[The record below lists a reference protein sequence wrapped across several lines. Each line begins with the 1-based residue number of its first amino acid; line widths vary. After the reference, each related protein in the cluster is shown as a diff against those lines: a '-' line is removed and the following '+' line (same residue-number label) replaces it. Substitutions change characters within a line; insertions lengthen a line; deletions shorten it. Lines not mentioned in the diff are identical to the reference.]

1 MTIPP
6 HIPHESDVSRAAH
19 HGHSP
24 VKHLLVTVIVASL
37 CGFIASLLYAA
48 FGPSTTYHT
57 STETRVERVAEVTDE
72 ALIKTSQESIAV
84 FAAGD
89 RIDQPTAFGTA
100 ITGDGWFVV
109 PASAAKAKRVMMFP
123 QKSGVIESVVA
134 DPATGFVFAKTS
146 LKNARLLP
154 YGTFDAAQRGT
165 KLTIVLPQSAI
176 PVTVQDLSVC
186 ITDHC
191 PSEYGD
197 KLSYAVGIVEAL
209 PQFMVDG
216 APVVSA
222 QGNLVGLALR
232 TGGRVVIVPMADL
245 RPVFS
250 SVFSKGVAA
259 HSKISLP
266 VRAVN
271 LTRWPVLDVAGQLP
285 EQGMLVE
292 ASTAPGL
299 KEGDVISAIERQ
311 PIESSSSL
319 FGMMSRLQ
327 DLEKIS
333 MTIVRKNVTMDV
345 TIPLK

>member
-6 HIPHESDVSRAAH
+6 HIPLDSESPREKPNY
-19 HGHSP
+19 SP
-24 VKHLLVTVIVASL
+24 IKHLIVTLIVSALS
-37 CGFIASLLYAA
+37 GFIASLLYAS
-48 FGPSTTYHT
+48 FGPSATYRV
-57 STETRVERVAEVTDE
+57 STETRVERVAESVDE
-72 ALIKTSQESIAV
+72 TLIKTSQESIAS
-84 FAAGD
+84 FGGD
-89 RIDQPTAFGTA
+89 KIDQPTAFGVA

-109 PASAAKAKRVMMFP
+109 PSSAAKAKRVTVFP
-123 QKSGVIESVVA
+123 QTSGVIESVVA

-146 LKNARLLP
+146 IKNARLLP
-154 YGTFDAAQRGT
+154 YGTFDSIGRGA
-165 KLTIVLPQSAI
+165 KLTIVLPQTAI

-209 PQFMVDG
+209 PQFVVDG
-216 APVVSA
+216 APVISS
-222 QGNLVGLALR
+222 QGNLVGLAMR
-232 TGGRVVIVPMADL
+232 TGSRVVIVPMADL

-271 LTRWPVLDVAGQLP
+271 LTRWPVLDAAGQLP
-285 EQGMLVE
+285 EQGMLIETSAV
-292 ASTAPGL
+292 AGL

-311 PIESSSSL
+311 PIESSSTL
-319 FGMMSRLQ
+319 FGMVSRLQ
-327 DLEKIS
+327 DVEKIS

>member
-6 HIPHESDVSRAAH
+6 HIPPDSETSREIPH
-19 HGHSP
+19 HSR
-24 VKHLLVTVIVASL
+24 VKHLLVTLTVSALS
-37 CGFIASLLYAA
+37 GFIASLLYAS
-48 FGPSTTYHT
+48 FGPSATYHT

-72 ALIKTSQESIAV
+72 ALIKTAQESIAS
-84 FAAGD
+84 FGGD
-89 RIDQPTAFGTA
+89 RIDQPAAYGTA

-109 PASAAKAKRVMMFP
+109 PVSAAKAKRVTLFP
-123 QKSGVIESVVA
+123 QTSGVIESVVA

-146 LKNARLLP
+146 IKNARLLP
-154 YGTFDAAQRGT
+154 YGTFDSIGRGA
-165 KLTIVLPQSAI
+165 KLTIVLPQTAI

-216 APVVSA
+216 APVISS
-222 QGNLVGLALR
+222 QGNLVGLAMR
-232 TGGRVVIVPMADL
+232 VGARVVIVPMADL

-259 HSKISLP
+259 HSKIALP

-271 LTRWPVLDVAGQLP
+271 LTRWPVLDAAGQLP
-285 EQGMLVE
+285 EQGMLIETSAV
-292 ASTAPGL
+292 AGL

-311 PIESSSSL
+311 PIESSSTL

-327 DLEKIS
+327 DVEKIS

>member
-6 HIPHESDVSRAAH
+6 HIPLDSEASREMPH
-19 HGHSP
+19 HSR
-24 VKHLLVTVIVASL
+24 VKHLLVTLAVSALS
-37 CGFIASLLYAA
+37 GFIASLLYAS
-48 FGPSTTYHT
+48 FGPSATYHT

-72 ALIKTSQESIAV
+72 ALIKTSQESIAS
-84 FAAGD
+84 FGGD
-89 RIDQPTAFGTA
+89 RIDQPTAYGTA

-109 PASAAKAKRVMMFP
+109 PTSAAKAKRVTVFP
-123 QKSGVIESVVA
+123 QTSGAIESVVTDA
-134 DPATGFVFAKTS
+134 ATGFTFAKTS
-146 LKNARLLP
+146 IKNARLLP
-154 YGTFDAAQRGT
+154 YGTFDSIGRGA
-165 KLTIVLPQSAI
+165 KLTIVLPQTAI

-216 APVVSA
+216 APVISS
-222 QGNLVGLALR
+222 QGNLVGLAMR
-232 TGGRVVIVPMADL
+232 AGTRVVIVPMADL

-259 HSKISLP
+259 HSKIALP

-271 LTRWPVLDVAGQLP
+271 LTRWPILDATGLLP
-285 EQGMLVE
+285 EQGMLIETSAV
-292 ASTAPGL
+292 AGL

-311 PIESSSSL
+311 PIESSSTL

-327 DLEKIS
+327 DVEKIS

>member
-6 HIPHESDVSRAAH
+6 HIPTDSEASREMPR
-19 HGHSP
+19 HSR
-24 VKHLLVTVIVASL
+24 VKHLLVTLTVSALS
-37 CGFIASLLYAA
+37 GFIASLLYAS
-48 FGPSTTYHT
+48 FGPSATYHT
-57 STETRVERVAEVTDE
+57 STETRVERVAEVADE
-72 ALIKTSQESIAV
+72 ALIKISQESIAV
-84 FAAGD
+84 FATEDG
-89 RIDQPTAFGTA
+89 IDQLTAFGTA

-109 PASAAKAKRVMMFP
+109 PASAVKAKHVIMFP
-123 QKSGVIESVVA
+123 QKSSVIESVVA
-134 DPATGFVFAKTS
+134 DSATGFMFAKTS
-146 LKNARLLP
+146 IKNARLLP
-154 YGTFDAAQRGT
+154 YGTFDSIGRGA
-165 KLTIVLPQSAI
+165 KLTIVLPQTAI

-197 KLSYAVGIVEAL
+197 KLSYAVGIVEVL

-216 APVVSA
+216 APVISS
-222 QGNLVGLALR
+222 QGNLVGLAMR
-232 TGGRVVIVPMADL
+232 AGTRVVIVPMADL

-250 SVFSKGVAA
+250 SVFSQGVAA
-259 HSKISLP
+259 HSKIALP

-271 LTRWPVLDVAGQLP
+271 LTRWPMLDATGLLP
-285 EQGMLVE
+285 EQGMLIETSAV
-292 ASTAPGL
+292 PGL

-311 PIESSSSL
+311 PIESNSTL

-327 DLEKIS
+327 DVEKIS